1 MPWPVLAAVTLAR
14 KEPNPAGRHRRSPS
28 LPMMVTG
35 AERRSTASF
44 SAPQHYEQLY
54 CDRGSNATCAPDASN
69 IVTNDRWFPD
79 ISLQDLREAMRLD
92 GTVTQERL
100 RLAAVDAIASV
111 NDELRPW
118 RAVQRT
124 AGYAE
129 LASVPATQIDGIS
142 GHVQRYR
149 RAVYNLARA
158 DLTEQY
164 RSYDATKSGGQHA
177 EELEATISESRRNV
191 RWALNDLRGMARSTI
206 ELI

>member
-1 MPWPVLAAVTLAR
+1 MSSFITVA
-14 KEPNPAGRHRRSPS
+14 EPPAQVSSHAFK
-28 LPMMVTG
+28 T
-35 AERRSTASF
+35 
-44 SAPQHYEQLY
+44 
-54 CDRGSNATCAPDASN
+54 
-69 IVTNDRWFPD
+69 VTNDGWFPD
-79 ISLQDLREAMRLD
+79 IDLQDLREAMRLD

-100 RLAAVDAIASV
+100 RQATVDAIASV
-111 NDELRPW
+111 NDELQPW
-118 RAVQRT
+118 QAARRN

-129 LASVPATQIDGIS
+129 LASVPATQIDGLS

-149 RAVYNLARA
+149 RAVYNLTRA

-191 RWALNDLRGMARSTI
+191 RWALNDIRGIARSTI